1 MKISIESSKPITENY
16 LIDLSENKIDF
27 RLDESFSLQEGWY
40 ELNLPYTRQRTK
52 IKDIKINDESIG
64 KTLWSGVYIDTEGH
78 KHQPA
83 AYLWDEGGVF
93 KIWIHT
99 NLGVMLDRM
108 FTEIDGHDLGEK
120 NLEEKYLFTI
130 DRPCVLKNI
139 FPESIKSYFAH
150 GDGPHWWKKDTDYTP
165 YRILNINTPPVEKII
180 EEMDRISVRE
190 IKGVFGDLEI
200 KTNSPGESD
209 LPFLDMDWDKV
220 PCMKEVL
227 VDKVGFQNILS
238 ISLFTLQPHKNLIL
252 HRDDEHYNRK
262 KYPIIRGCKKFYWP
276 LTGDLANNYLK
287 LGKAGMLPVKNKPYL
302 INTLEHTHTAVNDS
316 EEPRTVLAVYGDLPG
331 KILGPGDQRDD
342 K

>member
-1 MKISIESSKPITENY
+1 MKISIESSKPITGNY
-16 LIDLSENKIDF
+16 LIDLWENKIDF
-27 RLDESFSLQEGWY
+27 NLDESFSLLEGWY
-40 ELNLPYTRQRTK
+40 ELNIPYPGQRTK
-52 IKDIKINDESIG
+52 IKDIKINNESIEE
-64 KTLWSGVYIDTEGH
+64 KLWAGIYIDGEGK
-78 KHQPA
+78 KHQPT
-83 AYLWDEGGVF
+83 AYLCDEGGVM

-99 NLGVMLDRM
+99 NLGVMFDRLL
-108 FTEIDGHDLGEK
+108 TEINGEDFGY
-120 NLEEKYLFTI
+120 NLDKKYLFTV
-130 DRPCVLKNI
+130 DRPCILKHP
-139 FPESIKSYFAH
+139 FPESIKSFFAH

-165 YRILNINTPPVEKII
+165 YKLLDIYTPPVEKIL
-180 EEMDRISVRE
+180 EEMDRISVQE
-190 IKGVFGDLEI
+190 IKGPFGGLEI

-220 PCMKEVL
+220 PYMKELL
-227 VDKVGFQNILS
+227 VDKVGFKNILS

-287 LGKAGMLPVKNKPYL
+287 LGKAGMLPAKDKPYL

-316 EEPRTVLAVYGDLPG
+316 DEPRSVLAVYGDLPG
-331 KILGPGDQRDD
+331 EILGPGDQRDD